1 MTTDAITA
9 TPVGDRTERRS
20 VMEARLLESVFPT
33 DTNPQGN
40 LFGGTLMSW
49 MDKAAG
55 FAAMRRSRSTVV
67 TRAIENIAFQV
78 PILQGELVEVY
89 ARVVEVG
96 RTSMRVRVE
105 VRKESPID
113 GTSEL
118 CTVGHFTMISMRD
131 RRPAVVPPLEG

>member
-1 MTTDAITA
+1 
-9 TPVGDRTERRS
+9 V
-20 VMEARLLESVFPT
+20 EARLLESVFPT

-40 LFGGTLMSW
+40 LFGGTLVSW

-55 FAAMRRSRSTVV
+55 FAAMRRARSSVV
-67 TRAIENIAFQV
+67 TAAIEDISFSV
-78 PILQGELVEVY
+78 PIVQGDLVDIL

-105 VRKESPID
+105 VRKESPVD

-118 CTVGHFTMISMRD
+118 CTVGHFTMVAMGPD
-131 RRPAVVPPLEG
+131 RRPVQVPPEDG

>member
-1 MTTDAITA
+1 
-9 TPVGDRTERRS
+9 
-20 VMEARLLESVFPT
+20 MEARLLESVFPT

-40 LFGGTLMSW
+40 LFGGTLVSW

-55 FAAMRRSRSTVV
+55 FAAMRRARGTVV
-67 TRAIENIAFQV
+67 TAAIEDIAFRV
-78 PILQGELVEVY
+78 PILQGDFVDVS

-105 VRKESPID
+105 VRKERPRE

-118 CTVGHFTMISMRD
+118 CTVGHFTMVAMGPD
-131 RRPAVVPPLEG
+131 RRPTPVPEQVE